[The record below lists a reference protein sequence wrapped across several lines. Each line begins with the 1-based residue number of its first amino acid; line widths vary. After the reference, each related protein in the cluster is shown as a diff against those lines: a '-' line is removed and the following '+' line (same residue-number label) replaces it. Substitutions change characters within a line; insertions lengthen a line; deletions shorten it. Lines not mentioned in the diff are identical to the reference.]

1 MLVRG
6 FDAFS
11 LGVRRGSALIKNR
24 RPSSSMTL
32 AMCPPLPPLSF
43 CANNG
48 AGNDANKMAQ
58 SASVAR
64 ISRVLLAVRSIIH
77 ALRKANCAYGAYY
90 STHSFQQGRVLVNV
104 PFVLVLSPG

>member
-6 FDAFS
+6 FVAVS
-11 LGVRRGSALIKNR
+11 LAGGSAFTKNC
-24 RPSSSMTL
+24 RPASSEIF
-32 AMCPPLPPLSF
+32 AI
-43 CANNG
+43 CALVPAAKKEAVN
-48 AGNDANKMAQ
+48 AAP

-77 ALRKANCAYGAYY
+77 ALREANCPYGAYY

-104 PFVLVLSPG
+104 PFVLVPPPR